1 MSRSIK
7 AIFSAMSL
15 TLCASIA
22 LTLPVEAVA
31 TTLPQEEKLYS
42 SFDNVQGSSEIVADI
57 LTELKDERTANTKKF
72 LLEDGTKMIAE
83 YDLPVHFKN
92 DKGNW
97 VEYDNRLVAENSTS
111 TADEATSEY
120 SNKNSNI
127 DIKLS
132 NKAKSNNMIKV
143 SSDDYSISWGY
154 DSISKSRAEII
165 ENTDKLVGNDKF
177 TTLKNLTQ
185 EAKYCDVYEN
195 IDLQYFVSSTG
206 IKENIILKNSDV
218 QNEFNITY
226 KIKNLTAKQT
236 DDYSIT
242 LYNKSGKAVYTIIA
256 PYMMDAK
263 GILLD
268 PELIFCEKGMY
279 YFCYYPEQEMTLA
292 EAFHKLTEY
301 MVREVD
307 YRDEKGVH
315 LAYVMHK
322 ATMEENYSI
331 EQIMDEFLEERKE
344 LTEVT
349 YKRCEEELDETAPM
363 VAEKGSVWTPLKK
376 FLKNHIL

>member
-1 MSRSIK
+1 MKTYYRNDLNKAYLVIEGTRQEEGYEIPMLRENVIPGLLRTDVRYMNGMRQFHYEISAKVSLVQNYERENLGYEEIK
-7 AIFSAMSL
+7 ALIE
-15 TLCASIA
+15 A
-22 LTLPVEAVA
+22 LLQT
-31 TTLPQEEKLYS
+31 
-42 SFDNVQGSSEIVADI
+42 I
-57 LTELKDERTANTKKF
+57 
-72 LLEDGTKMIAE
+72 
-83 YDLPVHFKN
+83 H
-92 DKGNW
+92 
-97 VEYDNRLVAENSTS
+97 
-111 TADEATSEY
+111 
-120 SNKNSNI
+120 
-127 DIKLS
+127 
-132 NKAKSNNMIKV
+132 
-143 SSDDYSISWGY
+143 
-154 DSISKSRAEII
+154 
-165 ENTDKLVGNDKF
+165 
-177 TTLKNLTQ
+177 TLKN
-185 EAKYCDVYEN
+185 
-195 IDLQYFVSSTG
+195 
-206 IKENIILKNSDV
+206 
-218 QNEFNITY
+218 
-226 KIKNLTAKQT
+226 
-236 DDYSIT
+236 
-242 LYNKSGKAVYTIIA
+242 
-256 PYMMDAK
+256 YMMDAK

-268 PELIFCEKGMY
+268 PEFIFCEKGMY